1 MKLNKKKLK
10 TIKLIAIGGEI
21 KDEDEFRYALFHCI
35 EKIKRGQSSR
45 KENTLN
51 EVWGVE
57 DLEQL
62 INCIEVKEK

>member
-21 KDEDEFRYALFHCI
+21 KDEDEFKYALCHCV

>member
-21 KDEDEFRYALFHCI
+21 KDEDEFKYALLHCV

-57 DLEQL
+57 DLEKL
-62 INCIEVKEK
+62 IDCIEVKEK